1 MMKKWDENAYNI
13 LNNHDSMKISK
24 EVMFMY
30 LDERSNLLL
39 KELIF
44 NPTIKSKELVEKH
57 GLSRHQIGYSI
68 DKINHWLLAH
78 DLPIIEK
85 SKSGFFL
92 VDEQVQSYLKMEG
105 NTSRHYILSEY
116 ERAQLI
122 ILMILSKQEELS
134 LHHFTS
140 ALLVSKNTILND
152 LKVVQEILQ
161 PHSLTVSYSRQYG
174 YEMIGSEI
182 QKRRLLLQVID
193 KVLAADYGETMME
206 DMVVT
211 DKARKQE
218 ISEWLSQV
226 EEQLQLT
233 FTDEKLKQLPYL
245 LMIIFI
251 RIEEKER
258 IGSTFCI
265 HYEELSDTTEYQAV
279 ELLLGENSSFPRA
292 ERLFMALNLLASN
305 VSSNEVLTDTT
316 LPELKNAVAAT
327 LRLFEKNA
335 CLTLKD
341 KESLIR
347 LIFIHMKPAYYR
359 IKYHLTTSNEYAEKI
374 DAEFGELHFLVK
386 QSVTPLEAMIGET
399 IPESE
404 LVYLTMFI
412 GGWLERQGDSIHAK
426 VRAVVICPNGLSV
439 SKLMN
444 HTLQKVFPEF
454 HFLEPLSIR
463 EFQQFEQ
470 DYDIVF
476 SPRIVQTDKQLFI
489 VRQLPSEEEKAQLRK
504 RVMQALYGYSPT
516 TLDVD
521 KIMEIVGRHG
531 QIADAN
537 KLKKELQHLLE
548 DKQGHF
554 GRMLP
559 AKQNRLNLMDFL
571 TEDVITIVPSV
582 VNWQEAIHL
591 AAMPLLANGAIE
603 SSYITAII
611 NGHQYEQPYM
621 VLGQHVSIPHAS
633 PEKGVNRTAM
643 SLLCIRD
650 GVDFAKDF
658 RVHLVVIIA
667 AKDKEKHIR
676 ALFQLSQLALV
687 EKDVFQIANA
697 ADKHE
702 IVNIMRVYA
711 EKDEDT

>member
-1 MMKKWDENAYNI
+1 
-13 LNNHDSMKISK
+13 
-24 EVMFMY
+24 MY